1 MDSLACWPG
10 GMLSDT
16 GSPAYS
22 VDLSTLFGE
31 TYLPEG
37 PQTWFILPIRRWVY
51 STERVNSTVLLTCCH
66 YDNNG
71 MADLVLCATIGEKHR
86 KTQL

>member
-1 MDSLACWPG
+1 MDSLDSLACWPG

-37 PQTWFILPIRRWVY
+37 PQTWFILPIREIKNISDCRIRINFEPHVCGVP
-51 STERVNSTVLLTCCH
+51 SDRFGS
-66 YDNNG
+66 
-71 MADLVLCATIGEKHR
+71 
-86 KTQL
+86 